1 MEAMAVSKRDRERMA
16 FLAKASAEL
25 EKETGP
31 ASPEFRRWV
40 IKEANRDRA
49 RIGLPPLEDWDADD
63 APELGFF
70 RRARE
75 LGMLPNRHRN
85 P

>member
-1 MEAMAVSKRDRERMA
+1 MPVSKRDHERMA

-40 IKEANRDRA
+40 IRFVNPHRA
-49 RIGLPPLEDWDADD
+49 EIGLPPLEEDD
-63 APELGFF
+63 DEPPELEFF
-70 RRARE
+70 RRARAR
-75 LGMLPNRHRN
+75 GMLRSR
-85 P
+85 